1 MKSSLVSIMI
11 HVLVIGLVIPYGT
24 RELNARPRQRE
35 QPLLFYTEPV
45 HHVEHYSTT
54 LSSAG
59 PSCREMCMPAD
70 AKGPVPPEIP
80 GVDVQ
85 LTDPTRPTGASAV
98 DVWDGPSRNAG
109 SADQGTTSGPL
120 SADVVEVQVTPYPG
134 APTPRYP
141 EALREAGIEGEIT
154 LEFVVDTS
162 GRVERGSVRVL
173 SSAADAFV
181 VSVRDALAGTR
192 YHPALVGGRRVRQLV
207 RQGFV
212 FSLTQH

>member
-11 HVLVIGLVIPYGT
+11 HVLVIGLVISYGT
-24 RELNARPRQRE
+24 RELNARPRPRE
-35 QPLLFYTEPV
+35 HTLLFYPAPI
-45 HHVEHYSTT
+45 HHVEHRVTT
-54 LSSAG
+54 LTSTG

-70 AKGPVPPEIP
+70 TKGPVPPEIP

-85 LTDPTRPTGASAV
+85 LTDPTRPTGANAV

-141 EALREAGIEGEIT
+141 EAQREAGIEGEVT
-154 LEFVVDTS
+154 LEFVVDTT

>member
-1 MKSSLVSIMI
+1 MI
-11 HVLVIGLVIPYGT
+11 HVVVVGLVVLFTPRIVHTHPRL
-24 RELNARPRQRE
+24 RELEHPIVYNPPPPRDIPPGVRWRDHVMCQCIA
-35 QPLLFYTEPV
+35 PLALDV
-45 HHVEHYSTT
+45 
-54 LSSAG
+54 
-59 PSCREMCMPAD
+59 
-70 AKGPVPPEIP
+70 VPPTIP
-80 GVDVQ
+80 GIDISLAPPSTDIGARAIDTWDGASHERGNGGGQTQTGVVSANVVDVQ
-85 LTDPTRPTGASAV
+85 VA
-98 DVWDGPSRNAG
+98 
-109 SADQGTTSGPL
+109 
-120 SADVVEVQVTPYPG
+120 PYPG

-141 EALREAGIEGEIT
+141 EALREAGIEGEVT
-154 LEFVVDTS
+154 LEFVVDTT

>member
-1 MKSSLVSIMI
+1 MI
-11 HVLVIGLVIPYGT
+11 HVAIVGLVVLFTPRIVHTHPRRERADVVIYNPPPVIHRGPQFPGT
-24 RELNARPRQRE
+24 GTVCQCVAPPR
-35 QPLLFYTEPV
+35 V
-45 HHVEHYSTT
+45 
-54 LSSAG
+54 
-59 PSCREMCMPAD
+59 
-70 AKGPVPPEIP
+70 VPPNIP
-80 GVDVQ
+80 GVDVS
-85 LTDPTRPTGASAV
+85 LTLPSTTVGTPAV
-98 DVWDGPSRNAG
+98 DKWDGPSG
-109 SADQGTTSGPL
+109 EGTSGDRPPVTGVL

-141 EALREAGIEGEIT
+141 EVLREAGIEGEVT
-154 LEFVVDTS
+154 LEFVVDTT

-192 YHPALVGGRRVRQLV
+192 YHPALVGGQRVRQLV